1 MIITL
6 YWYNMFIMDHI
17 KKKKKPYIL
26 SISRKKTKNNKMTNK
41 ISHYAPKSYV
51 LAAIIYV
58 FLLHVHKYHVRM
70 KRDKTDNFI

>member
-17 KKKKKPYIL
+17 KKKKL
-26 SISRKKTKNNKMTNK
+26 ISYPFHAKKTKNNKMTNK
-41 ISHYAPKSYV
+41 ISHYAHKSYV

>member
-17 KKKKKPYIL
+17 KKNQNLISYTFHAKK
-26 SISRKKTKNNKMTNK
+26 NKMTNK

-51 LAAIIYV
+51 LDAIIYV

-70 KRDKTDNFI
+70 KRYKTDNSI

>member
-1 MIITL
+1 MTITL

-17 KKKKKPYIL
+17 KKKQTLYPIHFTQ
-26 SISRKKTKNNKMTNK
+26 KTKNNKMTNK

>member
-6 YWYNMFIMDHI
+6 YWYNMFIMVHI
-17 KKKKKPYIL
+17 KKTKTYIL

>member
-17 KKKKKPYIL
+17 KKTKTLYPIHFTQ
-26 SISRKKTKNNKMTNK
+26 KTKNNKMTNK
-41 ISHYAPKSYV
+41 ISHYAPKSHV

-70 KRDKTDNFI
+70 KRYKTDNFI

>member
-6 YWYNMFIMDHI
+6 YWYNMFIMVHI
-17 KKKKKPYIL
+17 KKKTYIL

-41 ISHYAPKSYV
+41 ISHYAPKSHV

-70 KRDKTDNFI
+70 KRDKTDNSI